1 VSLWRRGL
9 LQDRPVPLVRAALRT
24 AVRYQF
30 LEHRR
35 RRAQQPRDIAS
46 DERWADAVD
55 HAWRQA
61 GLANDLDGSLD
72 ALRQCRDELQGNAA
86 AALRLFYDDELPRAE
101 VARKLGM
108 KETGVKTLL
117 QRLRKRLRECV
128 ERRLHG

>member
-1 VSLWRRGL
+1 M
-9 LQDRPVPLVRAALRT
+9 
-24 AVRYQF
+24 
-30 LEHRR
+30 
-35 RRAQQPRDIAS
+35 
-46 DERWADAVD
+46 D